1 MREGSRNR
9 LSLRHYEQE
18 VEIRQRTPLPQRGG
32 GGEQVGETVS
42 ASEAVAD
49 RSACPLASDQGSEG
63 GPPHWCVTL
72 SAERVSLH
80 CLPFRSCPHF
90 LPSVPL
96 CFHHTLPLTVC
107 RSVLPQTPSCSP
119 DSTRTQPCTHLGPRL
134 LPLSPEAHFFLLS
147 PQPDR
152 APALRPGLLSQ
163 VTWCLDFHGDLWT
176 PLCMALS

>member
-9 LSLRHYEQE
+9 PSLRHYEQE
-18 VEIRQRTPLPQRGG
+18 MEIRQRTPLPQRGG

-49 RSACPLASDQGSEG
+49 RSACPFASDQGSEG

-90 LPSVPL
+90 LTSVPL
-96 CFHHTLPLTVC
+96 CYHHTLPLTVC

-119 DSTRTQPCTHLGPRL
+119 DSTRTQPCTHFGT
-134 LPLSPEAHFFLLS
+134 EAPSSFPGGSF
-147 PQPDR
+147 P
-152 APALRPGLLSQ
+152 PAEPS
-163 VTWCLDFHGDLWT
+163 
-176 PLCMALS
+176 A